1 MEFNEPDWCQV
12 LGRLEKRL
20 LHCIAW
26 GIFAAWCTYLWQMA
40 WIDQWFVLPLPE
52 VWHDDNT
59 WAVGLQ
65 AAGFALSYLLSYL
78 VVLLLFAGLPRAKD
92 RTNWLLYQNAAR
104 EDILARRQAALKA
117 QQHVE
122 VLHDVTLTEIS
133 PAKGLN
139 NP

>member
-26 GIFAAWCTYLWQMA
+26 GIYAAWCAYLWQMA

-52 VWHDDNT
+52 VWQDQNT

-65 AAGFALSYLLSYL
+65 AAGFAVSYLLSYL
-78 VVLLLFAGLPRAKD
+78 VLLLLFLGLPRAKD

-104 EDILARRQAALKA
+104 EDVLARRQAALKA
-117 QQHVE
+117 QQHLE

-133 PAKGLN
+133 PAKGLHS
-139 NP
+139 P

>member
-12 LGRLEKRL
+12 LGRLETRL

-40 WIDQWFVLPLPE
+40 WIDQWFVLPLPA
-52 VWHDDNT
+52 VWQDQNS
-59 WAVGLQ
+59 WALGLQ

-117 QQHVE
+117 QQHLE

>member
-26 GIFAAWCTYLWQMA
+26 GIFAAWCAYLWQMA
-40 WIDQWFVLPLPE
+40 WIDQWFVLPLPA
-52 VWHDDNT
+52 VWQDQNS
-59 WAVGLQ
+59 WALGLQ

-78 VVLLLFAGLPRAKD
+78 VVLLLFLGLPRAKD

>member
-40 WIDQWFVLPLPE
+40 WIDQWFVLPLPA
-52 VWHDDNT
+52 VWQDQNS
-59 WAVGLQ
+59 WALGLQ